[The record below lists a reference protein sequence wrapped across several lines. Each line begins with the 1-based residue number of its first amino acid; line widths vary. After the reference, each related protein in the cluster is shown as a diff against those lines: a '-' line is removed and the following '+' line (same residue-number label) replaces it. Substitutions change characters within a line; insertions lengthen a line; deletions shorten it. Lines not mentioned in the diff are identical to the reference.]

1 MTKNKWTVRLILL
14 VTIILAGLIILF
26 NIKVKENNIHISKLG
41 LENNIL
47 ESGNLD
53 FDCANGFWIDD
64 VQQNHGDNPPFTMP
78 YINGRAIYCIQ
89 QLKDEGY
96 DRVSL
101 LPKSNNKFNL
111 VDAYTP
117 SQIIVTDLFDIP
129 SPIAGK
135 TYEIN
140 IGTNNAKKVKKYWND
155 HEGYGDAILRRSR
168 GYFYCSENHISVLE
182 SSNDKGMG
190 AAVAYLITA
199 NPCNKW
205 TGIKQI
211 VMWWLDSTY
220 GQDEW
225 DNFLNT
231 LRPEKRTYAREN
243 KEEIIKLYKEA
254 IYYKKFYDKVLEA
267 TDWENDSEY
276 ADNRTEEDSLTT
288 SITTINNIEYIKSG
302 PYQMDYVKGDYGT
315 SVLDE
320 RMTFGGIS
328 DLYLETRSNTRI
340 DIELIEVDGEIKQV
354 NTFQP
359 IEKPGDPESE
369 DEYYVE
375 RGGGKLYPVS
385 GQEFYILVPKQ
396 DLQEDGILKAKFE
409 WMRAD
414 ATKCTKIGFTYFMEK
429 VNTKTGKLTVRLDEA
444 LIQDMAEYKGLRT
457 LRSTSLDLGT
467 VTPPPEEGSY
477 VINIIKED
485 NNGNPLPGAT
495 FNVTINGELH
505 ENLVSDDNGVI
516 YSNSPLVNNEEA
528 DIYEIEETGTPSGYI
543 MLQRSIKF
551 KVNKQYNNNTH
562 TWEAIG
568 VTLID
573 PTNLDEN
580 KAQIIWNNS
589 THTVTVIIKNLKPTT
604 PPSPELDTYYIEAQK
619 VDLDGNG
626 LAGAEFNITWPNGD
640 VSKAISDK
648 KGNLVVQGDEPVL
661 TITSEG
667 LDHFKIEET
676 SAPEDYSLISGPI
689 EFDVKK
695 EKADFTIGEEDV
707 YIVTGIINVI
717 APDGVQI
724 EWDAEANKVIIVIP
738 NIKQYKINALKTDV
752 EGGALTGAKFTVV
765 KNNGKA
771 EECISDSKGYFIRNE
786 LVEVNNNNK
795 DNYKITE
802 IEAPEGY
809 RKIEG
814 VIEFNVLKEKYTPIG
829 IEPVSTNP
837 YPEGVTVEW
846 DTRTKT
852 VIIIVKDEKAQLITI
867 GGNVWEDA
875 KTGKAS
881 LGDGINNTSNGV
893 DKNLANIKVS
903 LYTQNGTLAT
913 LTPPE
918 TVNNIYHKI
927 NPTLTDENGNYK
939 FEGVDLSKDEKYY
952 VVFEYDG
959 QVYMPTEYL
968 AKGISGDTIQNY
980 NSVKEMLNDIEGSS
994 VKGDNNTGKTQGK
1007 ETNTW
1012 LDVWKLNS
1020 KASEFETNIGKV
1032 PIESRETFNSRF
1044 AEIGSSPKNY
1054 VTKNNLNIKL
1064 YLTYSDGKYY
1074 NKTYTRLEL
1083 MGYTLKQVD
1092 GKPEYV
1098 QDKVQLVDG
1107 YKYNKYG
1114 TLNYDE
1120 NGRITNEWAEGLI
1133 STKIKEFIKNS
1144 NKYPNSKELNN
1155 IYKQIAGTD
1164 KEMWKKLQFIE
1175 DCKISAI
1182 TKSPFNNEGIEYY
1195 PTDKN
1200 DYFEG
1205 DLLTNYVNLG
1215 LWRRQEFNA
1224 QLIKDVTAIEYTIN
1238 GKTETYKYDGKKTAL
1253 ENIKSCMDTYVT
1265 AKDDTN
1271 LAWIYSTS
1279 QENINKNRI
1288 SNNYYNT
1295 KYNRAIYNSDYESK
1309 AGIGEELDIQI
1320 KYRIT
1325 IINTSQSIETQIKEI
1340 VDYYDDSLT
1349 LREVKVNGTNIT
1361 LIPRT
1366 SIYGAITETSFNG
1379 YNKIYINGDV
1389 LEKQISTGGEIN
1401 IDLTYKINNMK
1412 INDLDDYLNI
1422 GDKINIAEINGYKT
1436 YYAANTST
1444 PNRHG
1449 EIIGNNTTIAGLI
1462 DVNSTPGNL
1471 STTETIT
1478 NGVYNFE
1485 DDSDKIEAT
1494 LEIKP
1499 NPDNPTEKAK
1509 RTING
1514 YVWEDLKVSDGLGN
1528 GIRDDNETKIKGV
1541 DVALCEKINLATSSY
1556 ESDEKL
1562 PLWISQYNQQL
1573 EGYKY
1578 IPARTYNG
1586 TSWTLAVT
1594 KTDENGYYEFK
1605 GFIPGDYY
1613 VIFGYGYSDETLLP
1627 KNSETTNI
1635 IGKSGENNKSYNGQ
1649 DYKSTIFENG
1659 INTKN
1664 DSWRDDLGTYSYSL
1678 DATLISDAIDDLD
1691 RVDKVNSYSKEQT
1704 NHIAE
1709 VLVSPYNVPKY
1720 LGESYG
1726 TDDMNSLLNEL
1737 KDRTWKVAKTRKID
1751 AKVEYASNGTTDAIG
1766 KKEETKEWILPNI
1779 DLGLVE
1785 RPKTQLEIT
1794 KNVKNV
1800 KVTLSDGSIVFDAT
1814 QTAEAT
1820 KGNEIKDVIWK
1831 SNKFN
1836 TTKGITPT
1844 WGFIQLYL
1852 DEELMYGATIQIEYN
1867 MNITQPINEI
1877 DYTGDNYYVKGK
1889 KDGALVTTNAT
1900 EVICYIPNKM
1910 QFDKTINEDKWS
1922 LIEDTQKE
1930 IFDNGLVN
1938 INLTDKVNSIDTK
1951 VKIEDGNVAN
1961 ISKNNLTVSQLITK
1975 ESAQGGYVSVVEI
1988 VKIQNSVGRRMA
2000 EYIINPNDKE
2010 EKTIYPIVGN
2020 QNPTEA
2026 PAEIDSAKGED
2037 VAVMPPFGARHVY
2050 YYVLGIVVA
2059 GVLVVGIVLIKKKVL
2074 KK

>member
-1 MTKNKWTVRLILL
+1 MIKNKWIVRLILL
-14 VTIILAGLIILF
+14 ITIMLAGFVILF
-26 NIKVKENNIHISKLG
+26 NIKAKDKLEISQLPLYENLLKAGSSWCNS
-41 LENNIL
+41 E
-47 ESGNLD
+47 
-53 FDCANGFWIDD
+53 FWITDT
-64 VQQNHGDNPPFTMP
+64 QRNHGNGPFDMP
-78 YINGRAIYCIQ
+78 YIANDNGRGMYCTQRAVTIGHTAAFRLQNDGKFDYIYG
-89 QLKDEGY
+89 GY
-96 DRVSL
+96 H
-101 LPKSNNKFNL
+101 
-111 VDAYTP
+111 YE
-117 SQIIVTDLFDIP
+117 DLFKPSDIK
-129 SPIAGK
+129 SYATNYRVTTTHAEKLDKAIRKAGGYGGVTEWTRTLGQFKCTGDHKEVTSESITIGGK
-135 TYEIN
+135 TYPR
-140 IGTNNAKKVKKYWND
+140 ADY
-155 HEGYGDAILRRSR
+155 
-168 GYFYCSENHISVLE
+168 
-182 SSNDKGMG
+182 
-190 AAVAYLITA
+190 AYVVTA
-199 NPCNKW
+199 EPYNKW
-205 TGIKQI
+205 TGIKQMVI
-211 VMWWLDSTY
+211 WWLISNETSFNGFVKSELGTSADKIKFAN
-220 GQDEW
+220 DHR
-225 DNFLNT
+225 DD
-231 LRPEKRTYAREN
+231 
-243 KEEIIKLYKEA
+243 IIKLYKEA
-254 IYYKKFYDKVLEA
+254 IAYRHFYQRVKTQ
-267 TDWENDSEY
+267 TDWDENRY
-276 ADNRTEEDSLTT
+276 ANSPGGSTESTHIMVGDK
-288 SITTINNIEYIKSG
+288 EYIKSG
-302 PYQMDYVKGDYGT
+302 PYTLEYIYGRYGT
-315 SVLDE
+315 DMVVE
-320 RMTFGGIS
+320 PITFGGIS
-328 DLYLETRSNTRI
+328 NLYLELSSGVNI
-340 DIELIEVDGEIKQV
+340 DITKIMVNEKVEDV
-354 NTFQP
+354 NTFVP
-359 IEKPGDPESE
+359 IERPEDPNSDAEFFI
-369 DEYYVE
+369 E
-375 RGGGKLYPVS
+375 RGTNQLNPHNLE
-385 GQEFYILVPKQ
+385 EFYILVPKEQ
-396 DLQEDGILKAKFE
+396 LTEEATLYAEFK
-409 WMRAD
+409 WMRAE
-414 ATKCTKIGFTYFMEK
+414 AEQCTKQGCRYHATSI
-429 VNTKTGKLTVRLDEA
+429 NTSTNTITLKKQNNLQTVT
-444 LIQDMAEYKGLRT
+444 EYLGERT
-457 LRSTSLDLGT
+457 LYECNLNLGT
-467 VTPPPEEGSY
+467 VTPPPEEGNY
-477 VINIIKED
+477 TINIKKED
-485 NNGNPLPGAT
+485 NKGNPLPGAT

-505 ENLVSDDNGVI
+505 ENLVSDENGVI
-516 YSNSPLVNNEEA
+516 YSDLPVVNNEEA
-528 DIYEIEETGTPSGYI
+528 DIYEIVETDTPSGYV
-543 MLQRSIKF
+543 MLQRRIKF
-551 KVNKQYNNNTH
+551 QVNKQYNNETH
-562 TWEAIG
+562 TWEATG
-568 VTLID
+568 VTLIS
-573 PTNLDEN
+573 PTELYEGYA
-580 KAQIIWNNS
+580 KIIWDGN
-589 THTVTVIIKNLKPTT
+589 THTVTVIIKNKLIENPT
-604 PPSPELDTYYIEAQK
+604 EQTYNIAAQK
-619 VDLDGNG
+619 VDIEGKG
-626 LAGAEFNITWPNGD
+626 LAGATFNITWPNGD
-640 VSKAISDK
+640 VSVAISNKD
-648 KGNLVVQGDEPVL
+648 GNLVVQGAQPL
-661 TITSEG
+661 LAIGPEG

-676 SAPEDYSLISGPI
+676 SAPEGYSLINGPI

-695 EKADFTIGEEDV
+695 EKVDFNGGKVDT

-724 EWDAEANKVIIVIP
+724 EWDVETNKVIIVIP
-738 NIKQYKINALKTDV
+738 NMKQYKINALKTDE
-752 EGGALTGAKFTVV
+752 EGGALAGAKFTVV

-771 EECISDSKGYFIRNE
+771 EECVSDSKGYFIKDR
-786 LVEVNNNNK
+786 LVETNNNDK

-809 RKIEG
+809 RKIDG
-814 VIEFNVLKEKYTPIG
+814 VIEFNVTKEGYTPIG
-829 IEPVSTNP
+829 IETVST
-837 YPEGVTVEW
+837 PEGVTVEW
-846 DTRTKT
+846 DTRTKA
-852 VIIIVKDEKAQLITI
+852 VRIIVKDEEAQLITI

-881 LGDGINNTSNGV
+881 LGDGINNTSSGV
-893 DKNLANIKVS
+893 DKNLPNIKVS
-903 LYTQNGTLAT
+903 LYRQNGALAT

-918 TVNNIYHKI
+918 TINNIYHKI

-939 FEGVDLSKDEKYY
+939 FEGVDLSKGEKYY

-968 AKGISGDTIQNY
+968 TKGISGDTIQNY
-980 NSVKEMLNDIEGSS
+980 NSVEEMLKDIEESS
-994 VKGDNNTGKTQGK
+994 IKENNNTGKTQGK

-1012 LDVWKLNS
+1012 FDIWKSNS

-1032 PIESRETFNSRF
+1032 PIESREAFNSRF

-1092 GKPEYV
+1092 GQPEYV

-1120 NGRITNEWAEGLI
+1120 KGRITNEWAEGLI
-1133 STKIKEFIKNS
+1133 STKIKEFIKNN
-1144 NKYPNSKELNN
+1144 NKYPNSKELKG
-1155 IYKQIAGTD
+1155 IYQQIAGTD
-1164 KEMWKKLQFIE
+1164 AEVWKKLQFIE

-1182 TKSPFNNEGIEYY
+1182 TKSPFNNTGIEYY

-1200 DYFEG
+1200 DYFGE
-1205 DLLTNYVNLG
+1205 DLLTNYINLG

-1253 ENIKSCMDTYVT
+1253 ENIKSCMDTYIT

-1288 SNNYYNT
+1288 NNNYYNT
-1295 KYNRAIYNSDYESK
+1295 KYNRAIYNSDYEAK

-1349 LREVKVNGTNIT
+1349 LREVKINGTNIT

-1366 SIYGAITETSFNG
+1366 SIYGSITEAGFKG
-1379 YNKIYINGDV
+1379 YNKIYISGDL
-1389 LEKQISTGGEIN
+1389 LEKQITTGGEIN
-1401 IDLTYKINNMK
+1401 IDLTYKVNEMRIE
-1412 INDLDDYLNI
+1412 DLDNYLNI
-1422 GDKINIAEINGYKT
+1422 GEKTNIAEINGYKT

-1478 NGVYNFE
+1478 DGVYNFE
-1485 DDSDKIEAT
+1485 DDSDKITAT

-1578 IPARTYNG
+1578 IPAKTYNG

-1678 DATLISDAIDDLD
+1678 DATLISDAIDDLE

-1961 ISKNNLTVSQLITK
+1961 ISENNLTVSQLITK

-2050 YYVLGIVVA
+2050 YYVLVIAVA
-2059 GVLVVGIVLIKKKVL
+2059 GVLVAGIVLIKKKVL

>member
-1 MTKNKWTVRLILL
+1 MIKNKWIVRLILL
-14 VTIILAGLIILF
+14 ITIMLAGFVILF
-26 NIKVKENNIHISKLG
+26 NIKAKDKLEISQLPLYENLLKAGSSWCNS
-41 LENNIL
+41 E
-47 ESGNLD
+47 
-53 FDCANGFWIDD
+53 FWITDT
-64 VQQNHGDNPPFTMP
+64 QRNHGNGPFDMP
-78 YINGRAIYCIQ
+78 YIANDNGRGMYCTQRAVTIGHTAAFRLQNDGKFDYIYG
-89 QLKDEGY
+89 GY
-96 DRVSL
+96 H
-101 LPKSNNKFNL
+101 
-111 VDAYTP
+111 YE
-117 SQIIVTDLFDIP
+117 DLFKPSDIK
-129 SPIAGK
+129 SYATNYRVTTTHAEKLDKAIRKAGGYGGVTEWTRTLGQFKCTGDHKEVTSESITIGGK
-135 TYEIN
+135 TYPR
-140 IGTNNAKKVKKYWND
+140 ADY
-155 HEGYGDAILRRSR
+155 
-168 GYFYCSENHISVLE
+168 
-182 SSNDKGMG
+182 
-190 AAVAYLITA
+190 AYVVTA
-199 NPCNKW
+199 EPYNKW
-205 TGIKQI
+205 TGIKQMVI
-211 VMWWLDSTY
+211 WWLISNETSFNGFVKSELGTSADKIKFAN
-220 GQDEW
+220 DHR
-225 DNFLNT
+225 DD
-231 LRPEKRTYAREN
+231 
-243 KEEIIKLYKEA
+243 IIKLYKEA
-254 IYYKKFYDKVLEA
+254 IAYRHFYQRVKTQ
-267 TDWENDSEY
+267 TDWDENRY
-276 ADNRTEEDSLTT
+276 ANSPGGSTESTHIMVGDK
-288 SITTINNIEYIKSG
+288 EYIKSG
-302 PYQMDYVKGDYGT
+302 PYTLEYIYGRYGT
-315 SVLDE
+315 DMVVE
-320 RMTFGGIS
+320 PITFGGIS
-328 DLYLETRSNTRI
+328 NLYLELSSGVNI
-340 DIELIEVDGEIKQV
+340 DITKIMVNEKVEDV
-354 NTFQP
+354 NTFVP
-359 IEKPGDPESE
+359 IERPEDPNSDAEFFI
-369 DEYYVE
+369 E
-375 RGGGKLYPVS
+375 RGTNQLNPHNLE
-385 GQEFYILVPKQ
+385 EFYILVPKEQ
-396 DLQEDGILKAKFE
+396 LTEEATLYAEFK
-409 WMRAD
+409 WMRAE
-414 ATKCTKIGFTYFMEK
+414 AEQCTKQSCRYYATSINK
-429 VNTKTGKLTVRLDEA
+429 NTSTINLKKQNGLQTIT
-444 LIQDMAEYKGLRT
+444 EYLGERT
-457 LRSTSLDLGT
+457 LYECTLDLGP
-467 VTPPPEEGSY
+467 V
-477 VINIIKED
+477 
-485 NNGNPLPGAT
+485 
-495 FNVTINGELH
+495 
-505 ENLVSDDNGVI
+505 
-516 YSNSPLVNNEEA
+516 
-528 DIYEIEETGTPSGYI
+528 
-543 MLQRSIKF
+543 
-551 KVNKQYNNNTH
+551 
-562 TWEAIG
+562 
-568 VTLID
+568 
-573 PTNLDEN
+573 
-580 KAQIIWNNS
+580 
-589 THTVTVIIKNLKPTT
+589 T
-604 PPSPELDTYYIEAQK
+604 PPSPHPELATYSIKAQK
-619 VDLDGNG
+619 VDLEGNG
-626 LAGAEFNITWPNGD
+626 LAGATFNITWPNGD
-640 VSKAISDK
+640 VSEAISDK

-676 SAPEDYSLISGPI
+676 YAPEGYSLISGSI

-724 EWDAEANKVIIVIP
+724 EWDDETNKVIIVIP
-738 NIKQYKINALKTDV
+738 NKRDIP
-752 EGGALTGAKFTVV
+752 LT
-765 KNNGKA
+765 
-771 EECISDSKGYFIRNE
+771 S
-786 LVEVNNNNK
+786 
-795 DNYKITE
+795 
-802 IEAPEGY
+802 
-809 RKIEG
+809 
-814 VIEFNVLKEKYTPIG
+814 
-829 IEPVSTNP
+829 
-837 YPEGVTVEW
+837 
-846 DTRTKT
+846 
-852 VIIIVKDEKAQLITI
+852 I

-893 DKNLANIKVS
+893 DKNLENIKVS

-913 LTPPE
+913 LTP
-918 TVNNIYHKI
+918 TDDITNVYHRI
-927 NPTLTDENGNYK
+927 NPTLTDKKGNYR
-939 FEGVDLSKDEKYY
+939 FEGVDASKKYY

-980 NSVKEMLNDIEGSS
+980 KSVQEMLNDIGGSS
-994 VKGDNNTGKTQGK
+994 IKGDNNIGKTQGK

-1012 LDVWKLNS
+1012 FDVWKSNS
-1020 KASEFETNIGKV
+1020 KASEFETDMGKV
-1032 PIESRETFNSRF
+1032 SIESRETFNSRF

-1064 YLTYSDGKYY
+1064 YLTYSEGKHY

-1098 QDKVQLVDG
+1098 QNPKEQLVDG

-1133 STKIKEFIKNS
+1133 SKKIKDFIRVEKH
-1144 NKYPNSKELNN
+1144 YPD
-1155 IYKQIAGTD
+1155 Y
-1164 KEMWKKLQFIE
+1164 KEMMEIYREIVADMEDEEAWNKLQFIE

-1200 DYFEG
+1200 DHFGE

-1253 ENIKSCMDTYVT
+1253 ENIKSCMDTYIT

-1279 QENINKNRI
+1279 QENINKIRI

-1295 KYNRAIYNSDYESK
+1295 KYNRAIYNSDYEAK
-1309 AGIGEELDIQI
+1309 AGIGEDLDIQI

-1325 IINTSQSIETQIKEI
+1325 IMNTSQSIETQIKEI

-1349 LREVKVNGTNIT
+1349 LREVKINGTNIT

-1366 SIYGAITETSFNG
+1366 SIYGSITEAGFKG
-1379 YNKIYINGDV
+1379 YNKIYISGDL
-1389 LEKQISTGGEIN
+1389 LEKQITTGGEIN
-1401 IDLTYKINNMK
+1401 IDLTYKVNEMRIE
-1412 INDLDDYLNI
+1412 DLDNYLNI
-1422 GDKINIAEINGYKT
+1422 GEKTNIAEINGYKT

-1478 NGVYNFE
+1478 DGVYNFE
-1485 DDSDKIEAT
+1485 DDSDKITAT

-1578 IPARTYNG
+1578 IPAKTYNG

-1678 DATLISDAIDDLD
+1678 DATLISDAIDDLE

-1961 ISKNNLTVSQLITK
+1961 ISENNLTVSQLITK

-2050 YYVLGIVVA
+2050 YYVLVIAVA
-2059 GVLVVGIVLIKKKVL
+2059 GVLVAGIVLIKKKVL

>member
-14 VTIILAGLIILF
+14 VTIILAGIMILI
-26 NIKVKENNIHISKLG
+26 NIKSNNDNIHISKIG
-41 LENNIL
+41 LDTNIL
-47 ESGNLD
+47 TAGEEDEDLYWNND
-53 FDCANGFWIDD
+53 NAFDVTSIQGGGFIIP
-64 VQQNHGDNPPFTMP
+64 NIP
-78 YINGRAIYCIQ
+78 GRAIYCEQ
-89 QLKDEGY
+89 KG
-96 DRVSL
+96 VSL
-101 LPKSNNKFNL
+101 TYHDYYITYNDILNYGADAGNPETKIFNYNTSELNRYGRYNSSITMNISTNGYYRCGAKLEGADKIPHEDVAPAIAYLVTASPYNQWTKTKQMVLWWLLSENN
-111 VDAYTP
+111 Y
-117 SQIIVTDLFDIP
+117 TDL
-129 SPIAGK
+129 
-135 TYEIN
+135 E
-140 IGTNNAKKVKKYWND
+140 
-155 HEGYGDAILRRSR
+155 E
-168 GYFYCSENHISVLE
+168 
-182 SSNDKGMG
+182 
-190 AAVAYLITA
+190 LITA
-199 NPCNKW
+199 VDQEGNPIFSDLLK
-205 TGIKQI
+205 
-211 VMWWLDSTY
+211 
-220 GQDEW
+220 
-225 DNFLNT
+225 
-231 LRPEKRTYAREN
+231 TYARNNEAA
-243 KEEIIKLYKEA
+243 ITKLYKESVK
-254 IYYKKFYDKVLEA
+254 YSNFYNNVPTNA
-267 TDWENDSEY
+267 WGNDSGNYCENQT
-276 ADNRTEEDSLTT
+276 DVENLSSE
-288 SITTINNIEYIKSG
+288 IVTIDGI
-302 PYQMDYVKGDYGT
+302 QYVKAGPFKVQYIDGYFDNYY
-315 SVLDE
+315 SNNDIN
-320 RMTFGGIS
+320 FGGIS
-328 DLYLETRSNTRI
+328 DLYLKTKTENTRI
-340 DIELIEVDGEIKQV
+340 DIDRIIVNNIERDPKY
-354 NTFQP
+354 FQP
-359 IEKPGDPESE
+359 IERPSDESST
-369 DEYYVE
+369 DEFYID
-375 RGGGKLYPVS
+375 RSS
-385 GQEFYILVPKQ
+385 GEMLPASQQNFYILVKKSK
-396 DLQEDGILKAKFE
+396 LTEDATLNAEFK
-409 WMRAD
+409 WMGAE
-414 ATKCTKIGFTYFMEK
+414 ATKCTKVGVRYVPQNKLDTWEVQRYTYS
-429 VNTKTGKLTVRLDEA
+429 NGKMKKSDNGSYFRLKA
-444 LIQDMAEYKGLRT
+444 LGQQTLAEYHGIRKLYHDT
-457 LRSTSLDLGT
+457 LELGD

-676 SAPEDYSLISGPI
+676 SAPEGYSLINGPI

-738 NIKQYKINALKTDV
+738 NMKQYKINALKTDV
-752 EGGALTGAKFTVV
+752 EGGALAGAKFTVV

-846 DTRTKT
+846 DTRTKA
-852 VIIIVKDEKAQLITI
+852 VRIIVKDEEAQLITI

-881 LGDGINNTSNGV
+881 LGDGINNTSSGV

-903 LYTQNGTLAT
+903 LYRQNGALAT

-918 TVNNIYHKI
+918 TINNIYHKI

-939 FEGVDLSKDEKYY
+939 FEGVDLSKGEKYY

-1012 LDVWKLNS
+1012 FDIWKSNS

-1032 PIESRETFNSRF
+1032 PIESREAFNSRF

-1092 GKPEYV
+1092 GQPEYV

-1133 STKIKEFIKNS
+1133 STKIKEFIKNN
-1144 NKYPNSKELNN
+1144 NKYPNSKELKG
-1155 IYKQIAGTD
+1155 IYQQIAGTD
-1164 KEMWKKLQFIE
+1164 AEVWKKLQFIE

-1182 TKSPFNNEGIEYY
+1182 TKSPFNNTGIEYY

-1200 DYFEG
+1200 DYFGE
-1205 DLLTNYVNLG
+1205 DLLTNYINLG

-1253 ENIKSCMDTYVT
+1253 ENIKSCMDTYIT

-1288 SNNYYNT
+1288 NNNYYNT
-1295 KYNRAIYNSDYESK
+1295 KYNRAIYNSDYEAK

-1349 LREVKVNGTNIT
+1349 LREVKINGTNIT

-1366 SIYGAITETSFNG
+1366 SIYGSITEAGFKG
-1379 YNKIYINGDV
+1379 YNKIYISGDL
-1389 LEKQISTGGEIN
+1389 LEKQITTGGEIN
-1401 IDLTYKINNMK
+1401 IDLTYKVNEMRIE
-1412 INDLDDYLNI
+1412 DLDNYLNI
-1422 GDKINIAEINGYKT
+1422 GEKTNIAEINGYKT

-1478 NGVYNFE
+1478 DGVYNFE
-1485 DDSDKIEAT
+1485 DDSDKITET

-1578 IPARTYNG
+1578 IPAKTYNG

-1720 LGESYG
+1720 PRKSYDA
-1726 TDDMNSLLNEL
+1726 DDMNSLLNEL

-1766 KKEETKEWILPNI
+1766 KKEETKEWTLPNL

-1785 RPKTQLEIT
+1785 RPETQLEIT

>member
-1 MTKNKWTVRLILL
+1 MIKNKWIVRLILL
-14 VTIILAGLIILF
+14 ITIMLAGFVILF
-26 NIKVKENNIHISKLG
+26 NIKAKDKLEISQLPLYENLLKAGSSWCNS
-41 LENNIL
+41 E
-47 ESGNLD
+47 
-53 FDCANGFWIDD
+53 FWITDT
-64 VQQNHGDNPPFTMP
+64 QRNHGNGPFDMP
-78 YINGRAIYCIQ
+78 YIANDNGRGMYCTQRAVTIGHTAAFRLQ
-89 QLKDEGY
+89 NDG
-96 DRVSL
+96 
-101 LPKSNNKFNL
+101 KF
-111 VDAYTP
+111 DY
-117 SQIIVTDLFDIP
+117 IGGDYHYKDLFKPSDIT
-129 SPIAGK
+129 SNGSNYTVKTTNARELDAAIKDLGGYGGVYYCTRTLGQFKCTGDHKEVTSESITIGGK
-135 TYEIN
+135 TYPR
-140 IGTNNAKKVKKYWND
+140 ADY
-155 HEGYGDAILRRSR
+155 
-168 GYFYCSENHISVLE
+168 
-182 SSNDKGMG
+182 
-190 AAVAYLITA
+190 AYVVTA
-199 NPCNKW
+199 EPYNKW
-205 TGIKQI
+205 TGIKQMVI
-211 VMWWLDSTY
+211 WWLISNETSFNGFVKSELGTSADKIKFAN
-220 GQDEW
+220 DHR
-225 DNFLNT
+225 DD
-231 LRPEKRTYAREN
+231 
-243 KEEIIKLYKEA
+243 IIKLYKEA
-254 IYYKKFYDKVLEA
+254 IAYRHFYQRVKTQ
-267 TDWENDSEY
+267 TDWDENRY
-276 ADNRTEEDSLTT
+276 ANSPGGSTESTHIMVGDK
-288 SITTINNIEYIKSG
+288 EYIKSG
-302 PYQMDYVKGDYGT
+302 PYTLEYIYGRYGT
-315 SVLDE
+315 DMVVE
-320 RMTFGGIS
+320 PITFGGIS
-328 DLYLETRSNTRI
+328 NLYLELSSGVNI
-340 DIELIEVDGEIKQV
+340 DITKIMVNEKVEDV
-354 NTFQP
+354 NTFVP
-359 IEKPGDPESE
+359 IERPEDPNSDAEFFI
-369 DEYYVE
+369 E
-375 RGGGKLYPVS
+375 RGTNQLNPHNLE
-385 GQEFYILVPKQ
+385 EFYILVPKEQ
-396 DLQEDGILKAKFE
+396 LTEEATLYAEFK
-409 WMRAD
+409 WMRAE
-414 ATKCTKIGFTYFMEK
+414 AEQCTKQSCRYYATSINK
-429 VNTKTGKLTVRLDEA
+429 NTSTINLKKQNGLQTIT
-444 LIQDMAEYKGLRT
+444 EYLGERT
-457 LRSTSLDLGT
+457 LYECTLDLGP
-467 VTPPPEEGSY
+467 V
-477 VINIIKED
+477 
-485 NNGNPLPGAT
+485 
-495 FNVTINGELH
+495 
-505 ENLVSDDNGVI
+505 
-516 YSNSPLVNNEEA
+516 
-528 DIYEIEETGTPSGYI
+528 
-543 MLQRSIKF
+543 
-551 KVNKQYNNNTH
+551 
-562 TWEAIG
+562 
-568 VTLID
+568 
-573 PTNLDEN
+573 
-580 KAQIIWNNS
+580 
-589 THTVTVIIKNLKPTT
+589 T
-604 PPSPELDTYYIEAQK
+604 PPSPHPELATYSIKAQK
-619 VDLDGNG
+619 VDLEGNG
-626 LAGAEFNITWPNGD
+626 LAGATFNITWPNGD
-640 VSKAISDK
+640 VSEAISDK

-676 SAPEDYSLISGPI
+676 YAPEGYSLISGSI

-724 EWDAEANKVIIVIP
+724 EWDDETNKVIIVIP
-738 NIKQYKINALKTDV
+738 NKRDIP
-752 EGGALTGAKFTVV
+752 LT
-765 KNNGKA
+765 
-771 EECISDSKGYFIRNE
+771 S
-786 LVEVNNNNK
+786 
-795 DNYKITE
+795 
-802 IEAPEGY
+802 
-809 RKIEG
+809 
-814 VIEFNVLKEKYTPIG
+814 
-829 IEPVSTNP
+829 
-837 YPEGVTVEW
+837 
-846 DTRTKT
+846 
-852 VIIIVKDEKAQLITI
+852 I

-893 DKNLANIKVS
+893 DKNLENIKVS

-913 LTPPE
+913 LTP
-918 TVNNIYHKI
+918 TDDITNVYHRI
-927 NPTLTDENGNYK
+927 NPTLTDKKGNYR
-939 FEGVDLSKDEKYY
+939 FEGVDASKKYY

-980 NSVKEMLNDIEGSS
+980 KSVQEMLNDIGGSS
-994 VKGDNNTGKTQGK
+994 IKGDNNIGKTQGK

-1012 LDVWKLNS
+1012 FDVWKSNS
-1020 KASEFETNIGKV
+1020 KASEFETDMGKV
-1032 PIESRETFNSRF
+1032 SIESRETFNSRF

-1064 YLTYSDGKYY
+1064 YLTYSEGKHY

-1098 QDKVQLVDG
+1098 QNPKEQLVDG

-1133 STKIKEFIKNS
+1133 SKKIKDFIRVEKH
-1144 NKYPNSKELNN
+1144 YPD
-1155 IYKQIAGTD
+1155 Y
-1164 KEMWKKLQFIE
+1164 KEMMEIYREIVADMEDEEAWNKLQFIE

-1200 DYFEG
+1200 DHFGE

-1253 ENIKSCMDTYVT
+1253 ENIKSCMDTYIT

-1279 QENINKNRI
+1279 QENINKIRI

-1295 KYNRAIYNSDYESK
+1295 KYNRAIYNSDYEAK
-1309 AGIGEELDIQI
+1309 AGIGEDLDIQI

-1325 IINTSQSIETQIKEI
+1325 IMNTSQSIETQIKEI

-1349 LREVKVNGTNIT
+1349 LREVKINGTNIT

-1366 SIYGAITETSFNG
+1366 SIYGSITEAGFKG
-1379 YNKIYINGDV
+1379 YNKIYISGDL
-1389 LEKQISTGGEIN
+1389 LEKQITTGGEIN
-1401 IDLTYKINNMK
+1401 IDLTYKVNEMRIE
-1412 INDLDDYLNI
+1412 DLDNYLNI
-1422 GDKINIAEINGYKT
+1422 GEKTNIAEINGYKT

-1478 NGVYNFE
+1478 DGVYNFE
-1485 DDSDKIEAT
+1485 DDSDKITAT

-1499 NPDNPTEKAK
+1499 NPDNSTEEAK

-1514 YVWEDLKVSDGLGN
+1514 YVWEDSKVSDGLGN

-1541 DVALCEKINLATSSY
+1541 NVALCEKIKITTSSY
-1556 ESDEKL
+1556 EIDQKL
-1562 PLWISQYNQQL
+1562 LPWISEYNQQL

-1578 IPARTYNG
+1578 IPAKTCDG
-1586 TSWTLAVT
+1586 TSWTPAVT

-1627 KNSETTNI
+1627 KNSETTNL
-1635 IGKSGENNKSYNGQ
+1635 IGKFGENNKSYNGQ

-1720 LGESYG
+1720 PRKSYDA
-1726 TDDMNSLLNEL
+1726 DDMNSLLNEL

-1751 AKVEYASNGTTDAIG
+1751 AKVEYASNGTTNAIDARG
-1766 KKEETKEWILPNI
+1766 KEETKEWTLPNL

-1961 ISKNNLTVSQLITK
+1961 ISENNLTVSQLITK

-2059 GVLVVGIVLIKKKVL
+2059 GVLVAGIVLIKKKVL

>member
-1 MTKNKWTVRLILL
+1 MIKNKWIVRLILL
-14 VTIILAGLIILF
+14 ITIMLAGFVILF
-26 NIKVKENNIHISKLG
+26 NIKAKDKLEISQLPLYENLLKAGSSWCNS
-41 LENNIL
+41 E
-47 ESGNLD
+47 
-53 FDCANGFWIDD
+53 FWITDT
-64 VQQNHGDNPPFTMP
+64 QRNHGNGPFDMP
-78 YINGRAIYCIQ
+78 YIANDNGRGMYCTQRAVTIGHTAAFRLQ
-89 QLKDEGY
+89 NDGKFDYIGGGY
-96 DRVSL
+96 H
-101 LPKSNNKFNL
+101 
-111 VDAYTP
+111 YE
-117 SQIIVTDLFDIP
+117 DLFKPSDIT
-129 SPIAGK
+129 SNGSNYTVKTTNASDLDAAIKDLGGYGGVYYCTRTLGQFKCTGDHKEVTSESITIGGK
-135 TYEIN
+135 TYPR
-140 IGTNNAKKVKKYWND
+140 ADY
-155 HEGYGDAILRRSR
+155 
-168 GYFYCSENHISVLE
+168 
-182 SSNDKGMG
+182 
-190 AAVAYLITA
+190 AYVVTA
-199 NPCNKW
+199 EPYNKW
-205 TGIKQI
+205 TGIKQMVI
-211 VMWWLDSTY
+211 WWLISNETSFNGFVKSELGTSADKIKFAN
-220 GQDEW
+220 DHR
-225 DNFLNT
+225 DD
-231 LRPEKRTYAREN
+231 
-243 KEEIIKLYKEA
+243 IIKLYKEA
-254 IYYKKFYDKVLEA
+254 IAYRHFYQRVKTQ
-267 TDWENDSEY
+267 TDWDENRY
-276 ADNRTEEDSLTT
+276 ANSPGGSTESTHIMVGDK
-288 SITTINNIEYIKSG
+288 EYIKSG
-302 PYQMDYVKGDYGT
+302 PYTLEYIYGRYGT
-315 SVLDE
+315 DMVVE
-320 RMTFGGIS
+320 PITFGGIS
-328 DLYLETRSNTRI
+328 NLYLELSSGVNI
-340 DIELIEVDGEIKQV
+340 DITKIMVNEKVEDV
-354 NTFQP
+354 NTFVP
-359 IEKPGDPESE
+359 IERPEDPNSDAEFFI
-369 DEYYVE
+369 E
-375 RGGGKLYPVS
+375 RGTNQLNPHNLE
-385 GQEFYILVPKQ
+385 EFYILVPKEQ
-396 DLQEDGILKAKFE
+396 LTEEATLYAEFK
-409 WMRAD
+409 WMRAE
-414 ATKCTKIGFTYFMEK
+414 AEQCTKQSCRYYATSINK
-429 VNTKTGKLTVRLDEA
+429 NTSTINLKKQNGLQTIT
-444 LIQDMAEYKGLRT
+444 EYLGERT
-457 LRSTSLDLGT
+457 LYECTLDLGP
-467 VTPPPEEGSY
+467 V
-477 VINIIKED
+477 
-485 NNGNPLPGAT
+485 
-495 FNVTINGELH
+495 
-505 ENLVSDDNGVI
+505 
-516 YSNSPLVNNEEA
+516 
-528 DIYEIEETGTPSGYI
+528 
-543 MLQRSIKF
+543 
-551 KVNKQYNNNTH
+551 
-562 TWEAIG
+562 
-568 VTLID
+568 
-573 PTNLDEN
+573 
-580 KAQIIWNNS
+580 
-589 THTVTVIIKNLKPTT
+589 T
-604 PPSPELDTYYIEAQK
+604 PPSPHPELATYSIKAQK
-619 VDLDGNG
+619 VDLEGNG
-626 LAGAEFNITWPNGD
+626 LAGATFNITWPNGD
-640 VSKAISDK
+640 VSEAISDK

-676 SAPEDYSLISGPI
+676 YAPEGYSLISGSI

-724 EWDAEANKVIIVIP
+724 EWDDETNKVIIVIP
-738 NIKQYKINALKTDV
+738 NKRDIP
-752 EGGALTGAKFTVV
+752 LT
-765 KNNGKA
+765 
-771 EECISDSKGYFIRNE
+771 S
-786 LVEVNNNNK
+786 
-795 DNYKITE
+795 
-802 IEAPEGY
+802 
-809 RKIEG
+809 
-814 VIEFNVLKEKYTPIG
+814 
-829 IEPVSTNP
+829 
-837 YPEGVTVEW
+837 
-846 DTRTKT
+846 
-852 VIIIVKDEKAQLITI
+852 I

-893 DKNLANIKVS
+893 DKNLENIKVS

-913 LTPPE
+913 LTP
-918 TVNNIYHKI
+918 TDDITNVYHRI
-927 NPTLTDENGNYK
+927 NPTLTDKKGNYR
-939 FEGVDLSKDEKYY
+939 FEGVDASKKYY

-980 NSVKEMLNDIEGSS
+980 KSVQEMLNDIGGSS
-994 VKGDNNTGKTQGK
+994 IKGDNNIGKTQGK

-1012 LDVWKLNS
+1012 FDVWKSNS
-1020 KASEFETNIGKV
+1020 KASEFETDMGKV
-1032 PIESRETFNSRF
+1032 SIESRETFNSRF

-1064 YLTYSDGKYY
+1064 YLTYSEGKHY

-1098 QDKVQLVDG
+1098 QNPKEQLVDG

-1133 STKIKEFIKNS
+1133 SKKIKDFIRVEKH
-1144 NKYPNSKELNN
+1144 YPD
-1155 IYKQIAGTD
+1155 Y
-1164 KEMWKKLQFIE
+1164 KEMMEIYREIVADMEDEEAWNKLQFIE

-1200 DYFEG
+1200 DHFGE

-1253 ENIKSCMDTYVT
+1253 ENIKSCMDTYIT

-1279 QENINKNRI
+1279 QENINKIRI

-1295 KYNRAIYNSDYESK
+1295 KYNRAIYNSDYEAK

-1325 IINTSQSIETQIKEI
+1325 IMNTSQSIETQIKEI

-1349 LREVKVNGTNIT
+1349 LREVKINGTNIT

-1366 SIYGAITETSFNG
+1366 SIYGSITEAGFKG
-1379 YNKIYINGDV
+1379 YNKIYISGDL
-1389 LEKQISTGGEIN
+1389 LEKQITTGGEIN
-1401 IDLTYKINNMK
+1401 IDLTYKVNEMRIE
-1412 INDLDDYLNI
+1412 DLDNYLNI
-1422 GDKINIAEINGYKT
+1422 GEKTNIAEINGYKT

-1478 NGVYNFE
+1478 DGVYNFE
-1485 DDSDKIEAT
+1485 DDSDKITAT

-1578 IPARTYNG
+1578 IPAKTYNG

-1720 LGESYG
+1720 PRKSYDA
-1726 TDDMNSLLNEL
+1726 DDMNSLLNEL

-1751 AKVEYASNGTTDAIG
+1751 AKVEYASNGTTNAIDARG
-1766 KKEETKEWILPNI
+1766 KEETKEWTLPNL

-2050 YYVLGIVVA
+2050 YYVLVIAVA
-2059 GVLVVGIVLIKKKVL
+2059 GVLVAGIVLIKKKVL